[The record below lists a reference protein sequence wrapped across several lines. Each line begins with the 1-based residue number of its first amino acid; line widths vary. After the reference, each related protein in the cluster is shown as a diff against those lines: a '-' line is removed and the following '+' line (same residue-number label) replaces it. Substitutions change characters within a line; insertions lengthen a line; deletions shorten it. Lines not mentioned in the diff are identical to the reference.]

1 MMIDK
6 SVKEMPKNPFQ
17 FIWEV
22 SENLLSGGNKKQQ
35 QLPTPASS
43 CAVTP
48 SPHLPQAGAHHAS
61 NDEVTTT
68 ISAAHNPELNNPN
81 TLSVLTLETSVTN
94 TSHTANDGSKEKK
107 SAASKKTTSSRSSS
121 SASPQERLFLVDE
134 FNKHQQSS
142 SNISSAL
149 NDDSLLSVNNN
160 SNNVSSKSEIK
171 KSMTQVENSST

>member
-48 SPHLPQAGAHHAS
+48 SPHLPQAGAHHATS
-61 NDEVTTT
+61 NDEATTAV
-68 ISAAHNPELNNPN
+68 SATHNPELNNPN

-134 FNKHQQSS
+134 FNKHQQST

-160 SNNVSSKSEIK
+160 SNSSKSEIK